1 MTNVVRHSGDTKRF
15 LLDNKPGNYP
25 RIPQRMD
32 LLWLAGQRGK
42 PGLNADILSTT
53 EATREIADPY
63 FEVLGTNMTSALC
76 TFNAEGGVTLTTAG
90 ADADQAILA
99 PHLDANQSA
108 WTSHTWGTDRETY
121 WECLFDTGANLV
133 VRAEVPGMEHKDL
146 DVTLHE
152 GTLTVKGSR
161 ADAIPDGYT
170 AHRRERG
177 AIEFARSFGL
187 PCKVDPEKAKA
198 NLDDGVL
205 TLTMAKSK
213 EVQPRQIPVGTRQ

>member
-1 MTNVVRHSGDTKRF
+1 MLTRWSNWGLGDNPFAALEALRGEMDRIF
-15 LLDNKPGNYP
+15 EDLDRG
-25 RIPQRMD
+25 
-32 LLWLAGQRGK
+32 LAGPHR
-42 PGLNADILSTT
+42 PA
-53 EATREIADPY
+53 ATMM
-63 FEVLGTNMTSALC
+63 GSA
-76 TFNAEGGVTLTTAG
+76 
-90 ADADQAILA
+90 
-99 PHLDANQSA
+99 A
-108 WTSHTWGTDRETY
+108 WPRVD
-121 WECLFDTGANLV
+121 LFDTGANLV

-198 NLDDGVL
+198 TLDDGVL